1 MANDSQPLEQ
11 DCNCNEFSELLD
23 NSIATIIPLA
33 MKQNEIND
41 KTHDSTIP
49 WLDQSSLDDIS
60 TSTKKSQKGT
70 TKKKATCDPA
80 YIDTSNL
87 VQAKRKLFLAKS
99 FSKNDEK

>member
-23 NSIATIIPLA
+23 NSIATIIPFA

-41 KTHDSTIP
+41 DLTIP

-60 TSTKKSQKGT
+60 TSTQESLKKGT
-70 TKKKATCDPA
+70 TEKKATFDPA

-87 VQAKRKLFLAKS
+87 VQAKREHCLAKS
-99 FSKNDEK
+99 FS